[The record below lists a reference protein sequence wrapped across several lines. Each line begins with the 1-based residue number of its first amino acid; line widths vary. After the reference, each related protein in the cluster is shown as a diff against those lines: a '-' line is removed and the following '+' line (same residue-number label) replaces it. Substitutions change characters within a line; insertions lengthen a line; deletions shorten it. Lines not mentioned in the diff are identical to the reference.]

1 MANSSTL
8 ASACDE
14 FLQRLAGIGQVL
26 GWKSLPA
33 NKTLP

>member
-1 MANSSTL
+1 MTNSSAL
-8 ASACDE
+8 VAAGDE